1 MSAKRHKSH
10 HHQGLI
16 LSLAAALSA
25 PLAWAQDAATRTLIE
40 QGQYWQSRGD
50 SQRAIDAWEK
60 LLRASPNQPEALYGM
75 ARALA
80 QQQQPE
86 EAQRY
91 LEQLRRAHP
100 DHRLVERL
108 QQEIN
113 VQRNATQVQQARTQA
128 RAGQAEQAMSSYR
141 EALGNAEPTG
151 PLALEY
157 YQTLGGTSGGWDAAR
172 RGLERLARESPNDAK
187 ISLALAQHLTYREAT
202 RREGINQ
209 LARLSQDAEVGKAA
223 TEAWRKALAWTGTRS
238 ADIPLY
244 QAFLRAHPND
254 AAVSAR
260 LREVQASQRT
270 ARVQATI
277 TRDPLRERSSE
288 GFKALEDG
296 DLEAAEA
303 DFRSVLQARPND
315 ADALGGMGVLR
326 LRQEEFSQA
335 RSYLE
340 RASAQGSPARWKQAL
355 ASATYWTLV
364 EQARAAR
371 ESGQAEAARSLLEQA
386 VRTDPQEITAQND
399 LADVQAEL
407 GLLEAAEAGYRRVL
421 ARQADNPD
429 AIRGLVGVLSQTGKA
444 SEALQIVERL
454 SPSQQE
460 KVGALGRLRATQ
472 AMGQAK
478 AAAAR
483 GDDNAAR
490 LALEDALL
498 NDPANPWVRLDLAR
512 LYLKMGALNEA
523 RGIMDGLLVSNPHMP
538 EALYASALLASESRD
553 WAGALSTLERIPEKN
568 RTRDIAALQ
577 KRVWVHVQAA
587 AAAAL
592 ARQGRIP
599 QAQQMLTQAEPFVGQ
614 DPELLG
620 ALALAWADAGDPH
633 RALAMVR
640 EMLARTPRP
649 DVGLRLQYA
658 ATLLK
663 TQQDVELSGILRQ
676 LQDTP
681 MSAQDRRGFEDIRV
695 GYILRQVD
703 ALRQAGDLAGAYD
716 TLAPLLAERPNDP
729 DVIGA
734 LARMYGDNGD
744 HAQAMGLY
752 HRLLEKDPRNLRLL
766 LAAANTATGAKDY
779 NYAES
784 AVLMALQL
792 APQDPEVL
800 TTAGRV
806 YRAKGQATKAG
817 QYFAAAIEAETRQ
830 RAQLM
835 AVTGQGGGTYAAPNA
850 PGGNPFRRAPMVQ
863 PLWGNAAWA
872 GAAGAAGLPASPP
885 AASAWRAAAS
895 APSYPPVASWHA
907 VPATVGVPAGP
918 QPFIPAPAGAARFPA
933 PPPPPPATPA
943 NYYGSSA
950 EMAARPAIAA
960 TSAAKSVAKPSAVPA
975 PASSPAA
982 GSAASSSARPVPST
996 TVRTQV
1002 RQTSTPAQRSSAA
1015 PSGSAPAPIPAAS
1028 PATSPAAI
1036 PAASPVSQSSSLM
1049 TPAVAR
1055 AQAMPA
1061 AAGTGYASAG
1071 YPAGYLPQPA
1081 GLTAVAAPANVAGY
1095 MQPAGWTG
1103 AAPVAVPAVV
1113 TPSASPSVSPSS
1125 SPWLAAGRTA
1135 PLPGAPARPRNAL
1148 DDLAEL
1154 QEGRT
1159 SMLSVGIVG
1168 RGRQG
1173 ESGLSGLTDMQ
1184 APVELKFPAGDGMMA
1199 VRVTPTG
1206 VGAGTPETSYGT
1218 LSRFGAGPVTALDM
1232 PTRSPGSQ
1240 SSGGVGLGVAYETG
1254 QLAVDVGTLPLGF
1267 RYNDIMGGVR
1277 YRMDMSDQVS
1287 LTGDLSRRPV
1297 TDSVLSFAG
1306 ARDARTG
1313 EKWGAV
1319 SSNGLRLDLTWDDGD
1334 FGAYAIGGLH
1344 ALQGHNVQSNSRLEL
1359 GGGMYWRIHRTP
1371 DAVFTAGLNV
1381 TGMGYNKNLRYF
1393 TYGHGGYFSP
1403 QQFLAMSVP
1412 FDWAQRSGRLTYQIK
1427 GALGVQYFKE
1437 DAAAYFPTSR
1447 TRQAAAAQAA
1457 SDAEAFGEVGTSTTA
1472 IYPGQSKTGLGYN
1485 LGMAMEYQ
1493 LHPQLFLG
1501 GQLALDN
1508 ARNYRQFTGGLYVR
1522 YALQPYAG
1530 RPSLPVNPVKSPYA
1544 F

>member
-1 MSAKRHKSH
+1 MSAQRPKRHPR
-10 HHQGLI
+10 QRTLIFGLV
-16 LSLAAALSA
+16 AALAA
-25 PLAWAQDAATRTLIE
+25 PLALAQDTATRTLIE

-50 SQRAIDAWEK
+50 SARAIDAWEK
-60 LLRASPNQPEALYGM
+60 LLRATPDQPDALYGM

-80 QQQQPE
+80 QLQRVE

-100 DHRLVERL
+100 DHRLVDRL

-113 VQRNATQVQQARTQA
+113 VQRNAGQVQQARSLA
-128 RAGQAEQAMSSYR
+128 RSGQADQAMSSYR

-157 YQTLGGTSGGWDAAR
+157 YQTLGGTSGGWDTAR
-172 RGLERLARESPNDAK
+172 RGLERLARESPGDAK

-202 RREGINQ
+202 RREGIAQ
-209 LARLSQDAEVGKAA
+209 LARLSQDPEVGKAA
-223 TEAWRKALAWTGTRS
+223 TDAWRKALAWTGTRS
-238 ADIPLY
+238 SDIPLY
-244 QAFLRAHPND
+244 QAFLRVHPND
-254 AAVSAR
+254 EAVAAR
-260 LREVQASQRT
+260 LREVQTSQRT
-270 ARVQATI
+270 TRTQAVA
-277 TRDPLRERSSE
+277 TRDPLRERSTE
-288 GFKALEDG
+288 GFKALDEG

-303 DFRSVLQARPND
+303 EFRSVLQARPND
-315 ADALGGMGVLR
+315 GDALGGMGVLR
-326 LRQEEFSQA
+326 LRQEEFAQA

-340 RASAQGSPARWKQAL
+340 RASQQGAAARWKQAL

-371 ESGQAEAARSLLEQA
+371 AAGQPDAARQLLEQA

-399 LADVQAEL
+399 LADVQAEQGQL
-407 GLLEAAEAGYRRVL
+407 DAAEAGYRRVL

-429 AIRGLVGVLSQTGKA
+429 AIRGLVGVLAQTGKA
-444 SEALQIVERL
+444 AEALQLVERL
-454 SPSQQE
+454 TPSQQE

-472 AMGQAK
+472 AMGLAK

-483 GDDNAAR
+483 GDDNGAR

-512 LYLKMGALNEA
+512 LYLKMGAMNEA
-523 RGIMDGLLVSNPHMP
+523 RGVMDGLLVSNPHMP

-553 WAGALSTLERIPEKN
+553 WAGALATLERIPEKN

-577 KRVWVHVQAA
+577 KRVWVHVQAQA
-587 AAAAL
+587 ASAL
-592 ARQGRIP
+592 AREGRIQ
-599 QAQQMLTQAEPFVGQ
+599 QAQQALVQAEPFVGQ

-620 ALALAWADAGDPH
+620 AVALAWADAGDPN

-640 EMLARTPRP
+640 DMLARTPRP

-658 ATLLK
+658 AALLK
-663 TQQDVELSGILRQ
+663 TGQDVELAGVLRQ

-681 MSAQDRRGFEDIRV
+681 MSAQDRKGFEDIRV

-703 ALRQAGDLAGAYD
+703 ALRSAGDLAGAYD
-716 TLAPLLAERPNDP
+716 TLAPLLAERPQDT

-734 LARMYGDNGD
+734 LARMYADNGD

-752 HRLLEKDPRNLRLL
+752 HRLLEKDPRNVRLL

-784 AVLMALQL
+784 TVQVALQL

-800 TTAGRV
+800 TAAGRV
-806 YRAKGQATKAG
+806 YRAKGQASKAG

-835 AVTGQGGGTYAAPNA
+835 AATGQGGGSYAAPNA
-850 PGGNPFRRAPMVQ
+850 PGGNPFRRGAPQ
-863 PLWGNAAWA
+863 PLWGGRAPTA
-872 GAAGAAGLPASPP
+872 GAMVPVAYAGSAPAAYVGAAYAVQP
-885 AASAWRAAAS
+885 AAM
-895 APSYPPVASWHA
+895 
-907 VPATVGVPAGP
+907 GVPAGP
-918 QPFIPAPAGAARFPA
+918 QPFIPQPAGAARFPA
-933 PPPPPPATPA
+933 PPAPPPATPSS
-943 NYYGSSA
+943 YYGSA
-950 EMAARPAIAA
+950 ADAPLPAARPA
-960 TSAAKSVAKPSAVPA
+960 PA
-975 PASSPAA
+975 
-982 GSAASSSARPVPST
+982 R
-996 TVRTQV
+996 
-1002 RQTSTPAQRSSAA
+1002 SAA
-1015 PSGSAPAPIPAAS
+1015 PAAAPKAARNAPAARAAAATRSAPAPRGSGASLAPAA
-1028 PATSPAAI
+1028 PP
-1036 PAASPVSQSSSLM
+1036 PVADASLM
-1049 TPAVAR
+1049 TPAAAR
-1055 AQAMPA
+1055 AQAAPVATAAPA
-1061 AAGTGYASAG
+1061 
-1071 YPAGYLPQPA
+1071 YLPQP
-1081 GLTAVAAPANVAGY
+1081 TGY
-1095 MQPAGWTG
+1095 VGHGVQPAGY
-1103 AAPVAVPAVV
+1103 AAPQPGYAAAALPA
-1113 TPSASPSVSPSS
+1113 SAAASPWASAPL
-1125 SPWLAAGRTA
+1125 PPGAGPA
-1135 PLPGAPARPRNAL
+1135 LPGAPARPRSAL

-1159 SMLSVGIVG
+1159 SMLSVGVVG

-1173 ESGLSGLTDMQ
+1173 ETGLSGLTDVQ

-1199 VRVTPTG
+1199 VRVTPAA
-1206 VGAGTPETSYGT
+1206 VSAGTPETSYGT
-1218 LSRFGAGPVTALDM
+1218 LSRFGAGPATALDM

-1240 SSGGVGLGVAYETG
+1240 GSGGVGVGIAYETAK
-1254 QLAVDVGTLPLGF
+1254 LSADVGTLPLGF
-1267 RYNDIMGGVR
+1267 RQNDIMGGVR
-1277 YRMDMSDQVS
+1277 YRMDLSDHIS

-1313 EKWGAV
+1313 EKWGGV
-1319 SSNGLRLDLTWDDGD
+1319 SANGARLDLTWDDGD
-1334 FGAYAIGGLH
+1334 FGAYAVG
-1344 ALQGHNVQSNSRLEL
+1344 ALAAMQGHNVQSNARVEL
-1359 GGGMYWRIHRTP
+1359 GGGMYWRVHRAA
-1371 DAVFTAGLNV
+1371 DSVFTAGLNV

-1412 FDWAQRSGRLTYQIK
+1412 FDWAQRSGRLSYQIK

-1437 DAAAYFPTSR
+1437 DAAPYFPTSAA
-1447 TRQAAAAQAA
+1447 RQAAAAQAA
-1457 SDAEAFGEVGTSTTA
+1457 SDAEAFGETGTSATA
-1472 IYPGQSKTGLGYN
+1472 VYPGQSKTGLGYN
-1485 LGMAMEYQ
+1485 LGLAMEYQ

-1501 GQLALDN
+1501 SHLALDN
-1508 ARNYRQFTGGLYVR
+1508 ARNYRQFTGGLYLR
-1522 YALQPYAG
+1522 YALQPYTG
-1530 RPSLPVNPVKSPYA
+1530 RQPLPVSPLKSPYA

>member
-1 MSAKRHKSH
+1 MSAKRPKRH
-10 HHQGLI
+10 HHHTLI
-16 LSLAAALSA
+16 LGLTAALAA
-25 PLAWAQDAATRTLIE
+25 PLALAQDAATRALIE

-50 SQRAIDAWEK
+50 SLRAIEAWEK
-60 LLRASPNQPEALYGM
+60 LLRASPDQPEALYGM

-80 QQQQPE
+80 QQQRPE

-113 VQRNATQVQQARTQA
+113 VQRNAAQVQQARNLA
-128 RAGQAEQAMSSYR
+128 RSGQAEQAMSSYR
-141 EALGNAEPTG
+141 QALGEAEPTG

-157 YQTLGGTSGGWDAAR
+157 YQTLGGTSGGWDSAR
-172 RGLERLARESPNDAK
+172 RGLERLARESPNDSK

-209 LARLSQDAEVGKAA
+209 LARLSGDAEVGKAA
-223 TEAWRKALAWTGTRS
+223 TDAWRKALAWTGTRAS
-238 ADIPLY
+238 DIPLY
-244 QAFLRAHPND
+244 QAFLRAHPGD
-254 AAVSAR
+254 EAVTAR
-260 LREVQASQRT
+260 LREVEAAQRSARTQAV
-270 ARVQATI
+270 A

-288 GFKALEDG
+288 GFKALEEG

-303 DFRSVLQARPND
+303 EFRSVLQARPQD
-315 ADALGGMGVLR
+315 GDALGGMGVLR

-340 RASAQGSPARWKQAL
+340 RASRQGSPARWKQAL
-355 ASATYWTLV
+355 ASATYWSLV
-364 EQARAAR
+364 EEARAAR
-371 ESGQAEAARSLLEQA
+371 DAGQLEAARPLLEQA

-399 LADVQAEL
+399 LADVLAEL
-407 GLLEAAEAGYRRVL
+407 GQLEAAEAGYRRVL

-444 SEALQIVERL
+444 AEALQLVERL
-454 SPSQQE
+454 TPSQQE

-472 AMGQAK
+472 AMGLAK

-483 GDDNAAR
+483 GDDNGAR

-512 LYLKMGALNEA
+512 LYLKMGAISEA
-523 RGIMDGLLVSNPHMP
+523 RGVMDGLLVSNPNMP

-553 WAGALSTLERIPEKN
+553 WAGALATLERIPEKN

-577 KRVWVHVQAA
+577 KRVWVHVQADA
-587 AAAAL
+587 ASLL
-592 ARQGRIP
+592 AREGRVT
-599 QAQQMLTQAEPFVGQ
+599 QAQQILLQAEPFVGQ

-620 ALALAWADAGDPH
+620 ALALAWADAGDPN

-640 EMLARTPRP
+640 DMLARTPRP

-663 TQQDVELSGILRQ
+663 TQQDVELAGILRQ

-681 MSAQDRRGFEDIRV
+681 MSAQDRRGYEDIRV
-695 GYILRQVD
+695 GYILRQAD
-703 ALRQAGDLAGAYD
+703 ALRTAGDLAGAYD
-716 TLAPLLAERPNDP
+716 TLAPLLAERPNDVE
-729 DVIGA
+729 VIGA
-734 LARMYGDNGD
+734 LARMYADNGD
-744 HAQAMGLY
+744 NAQALGLY
-752 HRLLEKDPRNLRLL
+752 QRLLEKDPRNVKLL
-766 LAAANTATGAKDY
+766 LAATSTATGARDY

-784 AVLMALQL
+784 TVQVALQL

-800 TTAGRV
+800 TAAGRV
-806 YRAKGQATKAG
+806 YRAKGQASKAG

-835 AVTGQGGGTYAAPNA
+835 AATGQGGGTYAAPGA
-850 PGGNPFRRAPMVQ
+850 PGGNPFRRSAAQ
-863 PLWGNAAWA
+863 PLWGGRAPAAGIGGGALMPAAYAPAGYAQVGSSAW
-872 GAAGAAGLPASPP
+872 GAAPVAAGVPP
-885 AASAWRAAAS
+885 GA
-895 APSYPPVASWHA
+895 
-907 VPATVGVPAGP
+907 
-918 QPFIPAPAGAARFPA
+918 QPFIPQPAGVARFPA
-933 PPPPPPATPA
+933 PPAPPPATPA
-943 NYYGSSA
+943 NYYGSTAEPAAPAARSNTTSA
-950 EMAARPAIAA
+950 ARSAARPAARGAA
-960 TSAAKSVAKPSAVPA
+960 PA
-975 PASSPAA
+975 PAPAA
-982 GSAASSSARPVPST
+982 APARSNAASAQRGSSANGGIPEPV
-996 TVRTQV
+996 
-1002 RQTSTPAQRSSAA
+1002 TSVPAGASSA
-1015 PSGSAPAPIPAAS
+1015 
-1028 PATSPAAI
+1028 
-1036 PAASPVSQSSSLM
+1036 LM
-1049 TPAVAR
+1049 TPAQAR
-1055 AQAMPA
+1055 AMA
-1061 AAGTGYASAG
+1061 A
-1071 YPAGYLPQPA
+1071 QP
-1081 GLTAVAAPANVAGY
+1081 LAAPAYG
-1095 MQPAGWTG
+1095 QPAQAYVAPQSAYVPLQPGYAG
-1103 AAPVAVPAVV
+1103 AAPAALPASS
-1113 TPSASPSVSPSS
+1113 TPSVWA
-1125 SPWLAAGRTA
+1125 TA
-1135 PLPGAPARPRNAL
+1135 PLVPGGAPTRPRSAL

-1159 SMLSVGIVG
+1159 SMLSVGVVG

-1173 ESGLSGLTDMQ
+1173 ESGMSRLTDMQ
-1184 APVELKFPAGDGMMA
+1184 APVEMKFPAGDGMMA

-1206 VGAGTPETSYGT
+1206 VGAGSPETSYGT
-1218 LSRFGAGPVTALDM
+1218 LSRFGAGPATALDM

-1240 SSGGVGLGVAYETG
+1240 NDGGVGIGIGYETAK
-1254 QLAVDVGTLPLGF
+1254 LAVDVGTLPLGF
-1267 RYNDIMGGVR
+1267 RQNDVMGGVR
-1277 YRMDMSDQVS
+1277 YRLDLSDHIS

-1319 SSNGLRLDLTWDDGD
+1319 SANGARLDLTWDDGD
-1334 FGAYAIGGLH
+1334 FGAYAVGALH
-1344 ALQGHNVQSNSRLEL
+1344 ALQGHNVQSNSRVEL
-1359 GGGMYWRIHRTP
+1359 GGGMYWRVHRTT
-1371 DAVFTAGLNV
+1371 DSIFTAGLNV
-1381 TGMGYNKNLRYF
+1381 TGMAYNKNLRYF

-1412 FDWAQRSGRLTYQIK
+1412 FDWAQRSGRLSYQIK

-1437 DAAAYFPTSR
+1437 DASPYFPTNR
-1447 TRQAAAAQAA
+1447 ARQAAAAQAA
-1457 SDAEAFGEVGTSTTA
+1457 SDAEAFGEVGTSATA

-1485 LGMAMEYQ
+1485 LGLAMEYQ
-1493 LHPQLFLG
+1493 LHPQLFVG
-1501 GQLALDN
+1501 SHLALDN

-1530 RPSLPVNPVKSPYA
+1530 RQSLPVSPLKSPYA